1 MQNCISRRRFGPI
14 SKKRIYKKHLWITL
28 NEKEDLEK
36 RANNS
41 HHKLYYSYFLTG
53 LFLLLGYFNYAQNQG
68 FAKGRTYVVD
78 SIKVT
83 GLKSFN
89 AQTVISYSGL
99 RKGQKISVP
108 GEQVSE
114 IINKLWGLELFS
126 DINFYVIKVDGEKID
141 LEIEIEEL
149 PTLTEVKVNGLKK
162 GKIETIIK
170 DTELSAGKKLSESFL
185 TNTKN
190 YIENKYKKDGFLN
203 TKVNLNTILD
213 TVGKNTYKMVV
224 NVDRGP
230 RVKIDKINFE
240 GNEIFKSPKLR
251 SKLKKTKH
259 KRSIRFWKKS
269 KYTEN
274 DFQEDLVGLVNF
286 YKEEG
291 YRDARIIS
299 DSLIRDENDSNSISL
314 NLQIEE
320 GKKYYFGDINF
331 IGNTVYGDNTIQ
343 QILGLDKG
351 DTYNGV
357 LLKKRIADTSK
368 PDGNDI
374 TNLYQNS
381 GYLFSNINAVE
392 VSAVNDTINFEIRIT
407 EGKQANFNKIY
418 VEGNTKT
425 NDHVIYREL
434 RTKPGELYS
443 KDRLVRTV
451 RELGQ
456 LGFFDA
462 EQISPELENVNP
474 NDGTIDV
481 KFDLV
486 ESGASQIELQG
497 GYGQGGFIGTLG
509 LSFNNFSMR
518 NIFDGKSYKPLPM
531 GDGQTL
537 ALRLQA
543 SQFYNTYSFNF
554 SEPWLGGEQPVQFST
569 SLQHT
574 IQYRYDFFTGLAD
587 RSQSFQISGLTVGL
601 AKRLQV
607 PDDFFQLSQALSYQY
622 YNLKNYYTGL
632 FTFGDGEAKNLA
644 YTISLLRNNTRVN
657 PIFPTGGSTFTVS
670 AKLTP
675 PYSLLSGRDFSDL
688 ENQPEFQDENGNPLF
703 DKIDQE
709 RFRWL
714 EFYKV
719 KFNGTWYT
727 RVFDDLI
734 LKTQAD
740 FGFIGAYN
748 KDRGNIPFERFFLG
762 GDGMISYALDGRET
776 IALRGYPNQSLSGND
791 GSVIYNKFSLELRY
805 PITLKPSAS
814 IYALTFLE
822 AGNGYNSFREFDP
835 FNSKRSAGLGVRI
848 FMPAFG
854 LLGIDFAYGFDNTN
868 PNSTTPNGWETHFI
882 IGQRF

>member
-1 MQNCISRRRFGPI
+1 
-14 SKKRIYKKHLWITL
+14 
-28 NEKEDLEK
+28 LEK

-41 HHKLYYSYFLTG
+41 LHRPFYGYFLFG
-53 LFLLLGYFNYAQNQG
+53 LLLFLSLGTQAQTEG
-68 FAKGRTYVVD
+68 FVKGKSYVID
-78 SIKVT
+78 SLKVS

-99 RKGQKISVP
+99 RKGQSVNLP
-108 GEQVSE
+108 GEE
-114 IINKLWGLELFS
+114 ISGIVNKLWGLELFS
-126 DINFYVIKVDGEKID
+126 DINIFVTKVNGNKID

-149 PTLTEVKVNGLKK
+149 PTLTDVKINGLKK
-162 GKIETIIK
+162 GKIESIIK
-170 DTELSAGKKLSESFL
+170 DTELTTGKKLSESFL
-185 TNTKN
+185 TNTQN
-190 YIENKYKKDGFLN
+190 YIQNKFRKEGFLN
-203 TKVNLNTILD
+203 TKVTLNTILD

-224 NVDRGP
+224 NVDKGP
-230 RVKIDKINFE
+230 RVKIDEINFE
-240 GNEIFKSPKLR
+240 GNEIFKTRKLQF
-251 SKLKKTKH
+251 KLKKTKH
-259 KRSIRFWKKS
+259 KKSVRFWKKS
-269 KYTEN
+269 KFIEA
-274 DFQEDLVGLVNF
+274 DFKEDLTKLIDF

-291 YRDARIIS
+291 YRDARILS
-299 DSLIRDENDSNSISL
+299 DTLIRDPENPKSVSL
-314 NLQIEE
+314 NLDIEE
-320 GKKYYFGDINF
+320 GKKYYFGDIKY
-331 IGNTVYGDNTIQ
+331 IGNTVYSNSILQ
-343 QILGLDKG
+343 QILGLNKG
-351 DTYNGV
+351 DTYNGI
-357 LLKKRIADTSK
+357 LLKKRIADNSK
-368 PDGNDI
+368 PDANDI

-392 VSAVNDTINFEIRIT
+392 VSAINDTINFEIRVT
-407 EGKQANFNKIY
+407 EGKQANFNKISIK
-418 VEGNTKT
+418 GNTKT

-443 KDRLVRTV
+443 KDKIVRTV

-462 EQISPELENVNP
+462 EQINPEMENVDQNA
-474 NDGTIDV
+474 GTIDV

-518 NIFDGKSYKPLPM
+518 NILDGKSYKPLPM

-587 RSQSFQISGLTVGL
+587 KTQSFQISGITLGL
-601 AKRLQV
+601 AKRLQI
-607 PDDFFQLSQALSYQY
+607 PDDFFQLSQAISYQY
-622 YNLKNYYTGL
+622 YNLQNYYTGL
-632 FTFGDGEAKNLA
+632 FTFGDGEANNLA
-644 YTISLLRNNTRVN
+644 YTVSLSRNNTRIN
-657 PIFPTGGSTFTVS
+657 PIFPTGGSSFNIS
-670 AKLTP
+670 AKFSP
-675 PYSLLSGRDFSDL
+675 PYSLISGTDFSNL
-688 ENQPEFQDENGNPLF
+688 ESLPEFQDENGDPLA

-714 EFYKV
+714 EFYKI

-727 RVFDDLI
+727 RIFADLI

-740 FGFIGAYN
+740 FGFIGTYN
-748 KDRGNIPFERFFLG
+748 KDRGDIPFERFFLG
-762 GDGMISYALDGRET
+762 GDGMVSYALDGRET

-791 GSVIYNKFSLELRY
+791 GSVIYNKFSIELRY

-822 AGNGYNSFREFDP
+822 SGNGYNNFREFDP
-835 FNSKRSAGLGVRI
+835 FNSKRSAGAGVRI

-854 LLGIDFAYGFDNTN
+854 LLGIDFGYGFDNAD
-868 PNSTTPNGWETHFI
+868 PNVTTANGWETHFI

>member
-1 MQNCISRRRFGPI
+1 
-14 SKKRIYKKHLWITL
+14 LWTTL

-41 HHKLYYSYFLTG
+41 HHKSYYSYFLIG
-53 LFLLLGYFNYAQNQG
+53 FFLLLGYTNYAQTEG
-68 FAKGRTYVVD
+68 FVKGRTYVVD
-78 SIKVT
+78 SIKVS

-126 DINFYVIKVDGEKID
+126 DINFYVTKVTGEHID

-149 PTLTEVKVNGLKK
+149 PTLSEVKINGLKK
-162 GKIETIIK
+162 GKTETIIK
-170 DTELSAGKKLSESFL
+170 DTELTAGKKLSESFL

-190 YIENKYKKDGFLN
+190 YIENKFKKEGFLN
-203 TKVNLNTILD
+203 TKVALNTILD
-213 TVGKNTYKMVV
+213 TIGKNTYKMVV
-224 NVDRGP
+224 NVDKGP
-230 RVKIDKINFE
+230 RVKIQTINFE
-240 GNEIFKSPKLR
+240 GNEIYKSSKLR
-251 SKLKKTKH
+251 SKLKKTKQ
-259 KRSIRFWKKS
+259 KKSVRFWKKS
-269 KYTEN
+269 KFIEKE
-274 DFQEDLVGLVNF
+274 FEGDLVGLIDF

-291 YRDARIIS
+291 YRDARVIS
-299 DSLIRDENDSNSISL
+299 DTLLRDENDPNSVSL
-314 NLQIEE
+314 ALQIEE
-320 GKKYYFGDINF
+320 GRKYYFGDIDF
-331 IGNTVYGDNTIQ
+331 IGNTVYGDNLIQ
-343 QILGLDKG
+343 QILGLKKG

-462 EQISPELENVNP
+462 EQINPELENVNP

-518 NIFDGKSYKPLPM
+518 NIFDGKSYRPLPM

-622 YNLKNYYTGL
+622 YNLNNYYTGL
-632 FTFGDGEAKNLA
+632 FTFGDGESKNLA
-644 YTISLLRNNTRVN
+644 YTISLSRNNTRVN
-657 PIFPTGGSTFTVS
+657 PIFPTGGSTFNIS

-675 PYSLLSGRDFSDL
+675 PYSLISGRDFSDL
-688 ENQPEFQDENGNPLF
+688 ENQPEFQDEDGNPLS

-748 KDRGNIPFERFFLG
+748 QDRGNIPFERFFLG
-762 GDGMISYALDGRET
+762 GDGMVSYALDGRET

-791 GSVIYNKFSLELRY
+791 GSVLYNKFSLELRY

-868 PNSTTPNGWETHFI
+868 PNATTPNGWETHFI

>member
-1 MQNCISRRRFGPI
+1 
-14 SKKRIYKKHLWITL
+14 
-28 NEKEDLEK
+28 LEK

-41 HHKLYYSYFLTG
+41 HHKSYYSYFLLG
-53 LFLLLGYFNYAQNQG
+53 LFLLLGYSNYAQTEG
-68 FAKGRTYVVD
+68 FIKGRTYVVD
-78 SIKVT
+78 SIKVS

-126 DINFYVIKVDGEKID
+126 DINFYVTKVNGEKID

-149 PTLTEVKVNGLKK
+149 PTLTDVKVNGLKK

-170 DTELSAGKKLSESFL
+170 DTELTAGKKLSESFL

-203 TKVNLNTILD
+203 TKVTLNTILD

-230 RVKIDKINFE
+230 RVKIDNINFE
-240 GNEIFKSPKLR
+240 GNEIFKSSKLR
-251 SKLKKTKH
+251 SKLKNTKH
-259 KRSIRFWKKS
+259 KTSKRFWKKS
-269 KYTEN
+269 KFVEK

-291 YRDARIIS
+291 YRDARVIS
-299 DSLIRDENDSNSISL
+299 DTLIKDENDPNSITL
-314 NLQIEE
+314 NLEVEE
-320 GKKYYFGDINF
+320 GKKYYFGDIDF
-331 IGNTVYGDNTIQ
+331 IGNTVYGDNIIQ
-343 QILGLDKG
+343 QILGLKKG

-407 EGKQANFNKIY
+407 EGKPANFNKIY

-462 EQISPELENVNP
+462 EQINPELENVNP

-657 PIFPTGGSTFTVS
+657 PIFPTGGSTFTIS

-675 PYSLLSGRDFSDL
+675 PYSLISGRDFSDL
-688 ENQPEFQDENGNPLF
+688 ENQPEFQDENGNPLV

-762 GDGMISYALDGRET
+762 GDGMVSYALDGRET

>member
-1 MQNCISRRRFGPI
+1 
-14 SKKRIYKKHLWITL
+14 
-28 NEKEDLEK
+28 
-36 RANNS
+36 
-41 HHKLYYSYFLTG
+41 

-203 TKVNLNTILD
+203 TKVSLNTILD

-688 ENQPEFQDENGNPLF
+688 ENQPEFQDEDGNPLV

>member
-1 MQNCISRRRFGPI
+1 M
-14 SKKRIYKKHLWITL
+14 
-28 NEKEDLEK
+28 EK

-41 HHKLYYSYFLTG
+41 HHKSYYSYFLLG
-53 LFLLLGYFNYAQNQG
+53 LFLLLGYSNYAQNEG
-68 FAKGRTYVVD
+68 FIKGRTYVVD
-78 SIKVT
+78 SIKVS

-126 DINFYVIKVDGEKID
+126 DINFYATKVNGEKID

-149 PTLTEVKVNGLKK
+149 PTLTDVKVNGLKK

-170 DTELSAGKKLSESFL
+170 DTELTAGKKLSESFL

-203 TKVNLNTILD
+203 TKVTLNTILD

-230 RVKIDKINFE
+230 RVKIDNINFE
-240 GNEIFKSPKLR
+240 GNEIFKSSKLR
-251 SKLKKTKH
+251 SKLKNTKH
-259 KRSIRFWKKS
+259 KTSKRFWKKS
-269 KYTEN
+269 KFVEK
-274 DFQEDLVGLVNF
+274 DFQEDLIGLVNF

-291 YRDARIIS
+291 YRDARVIS
-299 DSLIRDENDSNSISL
+299 DTLIKDENDPNSITL
-314 NLQIEE
+314 NLEVEE
-320 GKKYYFGDINF
+320 GKKYYFGDIDF
-331 IGNTVYGDNTIQ
+331 IGNTVYGDNIIQ
-343 QILGLDKG
+343 QILGLKKG

-407 EGKQANFNKIY
+407 EGKPANFNKIY

-462 EQISPELENVNP
+462 EQINPELENVNP

-632 FTFGDGEAKNLA
+632 FTFGDGEAKNFA

-657 PIFPTGGSTFTVS
+657 PIFPIGGSTFTIS

-675 PYSLLSGRDFSDL
+675 PYSLISGRDFSDL
-688 ENQPEFQDENGNPLF
+688 ENQPEFQDENGNPLV

-762 GDGMISYALDGRET
+762 GDGMVSYALDGRET

>member
-1 MQNCISRRRFGPI
+1 M
-14 SKKRIYKKHLWITL
+14 
-28 NEKEDLEK
+28 EK

-41 HHKLYYSYFLTG
+41 LRKTLNKLWIFGFILFTRNLTI
-53 LFLLLGYFNYAQNQG
+53 AQTSS
-68 FAKGRTYVVD
+68 FVKGKIYTLD
-78 SIKVT
+78 SISVRGIKT
-83 GLKSFN
+83 FN
-89 AQTVISYSGL
+89 EQTVISYSGL

-108 GEQVSE
+108 GEE
-114 IINKLWGLELFS
+114 ISALISKLWGLDLFS
-126 DINFYVIKVDGEKID
+126 DINFYVTKVENDNISV
-141 LEIEIEEL
+141 EIEIEEL
-149 PTLTEVKVNGLKK
+149 PTLTEVKMNGLKK
-162 GKIETIIK
+162 GNIESLIT
-170 DTELSAGKKLSESFL
+170 DTELIAGKKLSESFL

-190 YIENKYKKDGFLN
+190 YIQNKYRKEGFLD
-203 TKVNLNTILD
+203 TKVVLNTIKD
-213 TVGKNTYKMVV
+213 TVGANSYKMVV
-224 NVDRGP
+224 NVDKGP
-230 RVKIDKINFE
+230 RIKIKTINFE
-240 GNEIFKSPKLR
+240 GNEVFKSAKLL
-251 SKLKKTKH
+251 SKLKKTKQ
-259 KRSIRFWKKS
+259 KNRVRFWKRS
-269 KYTEN
+269 KFIDKE
-274 DFQEDLVGLVNF
+274 FKGDLKTLVDF

-299 DSLIRDENDSNSISL
+299 DTLIRDENDPNSVSL
-314 NLQIEE
+314 NLKIEE
-320 GKKYYFGDINF
+320 GNKYYFGDIDF
-331 IGNTVYGDNTIQ
+331 IGNTVYTNNGLQ
-343 QILGLDKG
+343 QVLGLRKG
-351 DTYNGV
+351 DVYNGV

-374 TNLYQNS
+374 TNLYQNN

-392 VSAVNDTINFEIRIT
+392 VSAVEDTINFEIRIT
-407 EGKQANFNKIY
+407 EGKLANFNKIV

-443 KDRLVRTV
+443 KDKLVRTV
-451 RELGQ
+451 REVGQ

-462 EQISPELENVNP
+462 EQINPEIENVDP
-474 NDGTIDV
+474 NSGTVDV
-481 KFDLV
+481 RFNLV

-518 NIFDGKSYKPLPM
+518 NIFDKTKYKPLPM

-543 SQFYNTYSFNF
+543 SQFYSTYSFSF

-587 RSQSFQISGLTVGL
+587 RNQSFQISGITLGL
-601 AKRLQV
+601 AKRLRI
-607 PDDFFQLSQALSYQY
+607 PDDFFQLSQSISYQY
-622 YNLKNYYTGL
+622 YNLNNYYTGL
-632 FTFGDGEAKNLA
+632 FTFGDGESNNLA
-644 YTISLLRNNTRVN
+644 YTVNLTRNNTRIN
-657 PIFPTGGSTFTVS
+657 PIFPTGGSTFS
-670 AKLTP
+670 INAKFTP
-675 PYSLLSGRDFSDL
+675 PYSLISGKDYSNL
-688 ENQPEFQDENGNPLF
+688 EELAEFQDENGNPLN
-703 DKIDQE
+703 DLIDQE
-709 RFRWL
+709 KFRWL

-727 RVFDDLI
+727 PIYEKLT

-748 KDRGNIPFERFFLG
+748 KLRGNIPFERFFLG
-762 GDGMISYALDGRET
+762 GDGMVSYALDGRET
-776 IALRGYPNQSLSGND
+776 IALRGYPNQSLSSND
-791 GSVIYNKFSLELRY
+791 GSLIYNKFSLELRY

-822 AGNGYNSFREFDP
+822 AGNGYNSFREFNP
-835 FNSKRSAGLGVRI
+835 FNSKRSAGAGVRI

-854 LLGIDFAYGFDNTN
+854 LLGIDFAYGFDNV
-868 PNSTTPNGWETHFI
+868 NSNLTTPNGWETHFV